1 MLGCNTDYIQKYK
14 KVNSYVG
21 KDTIYFR
28 LCVKCVFD
36 NVYRQYGNEVYL
48 LMYEYNF
55 RLVKVVDGDT
65 VDVDIDL
72 GFGIWIHNERIRMM
86 GIDTP
91 ESRTRDKEEKKF
103 GLAAKERIT
112 QLLAISKCLITFKDK
127 AGKFGRVLGDFKCYD
142 FTHDMESTI
151 SRIMIHEGHG
161 VSYHGQSKE
170 EIAEE
175 HLKNRVRLYESGA
188 VEKE

>member
-1 MLGCNTDYIQKYK
+1 M
-14 KVNSYVG
+14 
-21 KDTIYFR
+21 
-28 LCVKCVFD
+28 FD
-36 NVYRQYGNEVYL
+36 
-48 LMYEYNF
+48 YNF
-55 RLVKVVDGDT
+55 KLVKVVDGDT

-72 GFGIWIHNERIRMM
+72 GFGIWIRNERIRMM

-151 SRIMIHEGHG
+151 TRIMIHEGHG
-161 VSYHGQSKE
+161 VSYHGQSKHD
-170 EIAEE
+170 IAEE

>member
-1 MLGCNTDYIQKYK
+1 
-14 KVNSYVG
+14 
-21 KDTIYFR
+21 
-28 LCVKCVFD
+28 
-36 NVYRQYGNEVYL
+36 
-48 LMYEYNF
+48 MYEYNAKIL
-55 RLVKVVDGDT
+55 RIVDGDT
-65 VDVDIDL
+65 IDVDIDL

-112 QLLAISKCLITFKDK
+112 QLLANSKCLITFKDK

-142 FTHDMESTI
+142 FAHDMESTI
-151 SRIMIHEGHG
+151 TRIMINEGHG
-161 VSYHGQSKE
+161 VAYHGQSKE
-170 EIAEE
+170 DIAEE